1 VTRAVVFAYHDVGVR
16 GLEVLR
22 AAGVDVALLATH
34 EDDPRETVWFE
45 SVAAR
50 ARLYGIP
57 VVTPA
62 DPNGREMAERVRAAA
77 PDLLF
82 SFYYR
87 RMLGTELL
95 ALPRRGAYN
104 LHGSLLPKY
113 RGRAPVNWAIL
124 HGERETGATLHEMVA
139 KPDAG
144 RIVDRERVPILPN
157 DTAREVLGKVA
168 LAGEIVLERSLPAL
182 AAGTAT
188 LTPQDL
194 AAGNYFGGR
203 RPEDGAIDPAWPAKR
218 IHDLVRAV
226 APPYPGAF
234 LDVRGRRLRLLR
246 TFDCGLPPGPP
257 HQPALVTADRALEL
271 RAADGGRLVV
281 LEAELDGAPLDAA
294 HLRAA
299 VGPELSLSGDS

>member
-22 AAGVDVALLATH
+22 AAGVDVRLLVTH
-34 EDDPRETVWFE
+34 EDDPDETVWFG

-62 DPNGREMAERVRAAA
+62 DPNGREMVERVRASA

-87 RMLGTELL
+87 RMLGAELL

-124 HGERETGATLHEMVA
+124 RGERETGATLHEMVA

-144 RIVDRERVPILPN
+144 RIVDRERVPILLN
-157 DTAREVLGKVA
+157 DIASEVLGKVA

-182 AAGTAT
+182 AAGTAA
-188 LTPQDL
+188 LVPQDL
-194 AAGNYFGGR
+194 AAGSYFGGR

-234 LDVRGRRLRLLR
+234 LDVGGRRLRLLR

-281 LEAELDGAPLDAA
+281 LEAELDGVPLDAA
-294 HLRAA
+294 RLRAA
-299 VGPELSLSGDS
+299 VGPELLLTGDS

>member
-16 GLEVLR
+16 CLEVLR
-22 AAGVDVALLATH
+22 AGGLDVALLATH
-34 EDDPRETVWFE
+34 EDDPHETVWFE

-57 VVTPA
+57 VITPA
-62 DPNGREMAERVRAAA
+62 DPNARETVERVRAAA

-87 RMLGTELL
+87 RMLGAELL

-124 HGERETGATLHEMVA
+124 SGERETGATLHEMVT

-157 DTAREVLGKVA
+157 DIASEVLGKVA
-168 LAGEIVLERSLPAL
+168 LAGELVLERSLPAL

-188 LTPQDL
+188 LVPQDL
-194 AAGNYFGGR
+194 AAGSYFGGR

-234 LDVRGRRLRLLR
+234 LDVGRRCLRLLR
-246 TFDCGLPPGPP
+246 TFDSGLPPGPP
-257 HQPALVTADRALEL
+257 HQPALVAADRALEL

-281 LEAELDGAPLDAA
+281 LEAELDGAPLDATR
-294 HLRAA
+294 LRAA
-299 VGPELSLSGDS
+299 AGPELPLV